1 MTRHFGLPGI
11 FLVLLASLAPG
22 AQRSAPRPAEEAA
35 PLPRA
40 DIEPIEQAIT
50 ATMAEQGIPGLS
62 VAIVTN
68 NQLRYA
74 GGYGLADVE
83 NYVPAKAST
92 VYRWASIAKP
102 VTATAVMQLAQQGK
116 LNLDKPIQDYCPS
129 FPQKPWPIT
138 PRHLLGHLSGIRNF
152 RDNAEGRSKRHY
164 TSLRETLDLFKNDPL
179 LHEPGAR
186 MTYST
191 YGYNLLGCAVEGA
204 SGMAFADY
212 LEKQIFTPAGM
223 RRARVDDAF
232 AIIPNRAQGY
242 SRESGELRNAEF
254 TDTSNRIPAGGL
266 CSTVEDLARFAI
278 ALQKGVLVNKDTLEA
293 MWTPQKTRDGK
304 ATRYGLGWHL
314 AERKGRKEV
323 LHGGVQP
330 RVTNVLYLL
339 PEQGIAVVL
348 LSNLQGADKLPELA
362 RQLADLLLRERK

>member
-1 MTRHFGLPGI
+1 M
-11 FLVLLASLAPG
+11 PG
-22 AQRSAPRPAEEAA
+22 AQRSAPLPVEEAM

-40 DIEPIEQAIT
+40 DLEPIERAIT

-62 VAIVTN
+62 VALVTN

-102 VTATAVMQLAQQGK
+102 VTATAVLQLAQHGK
-116 LNLDKPIQDYCPS
+116 LDLDKPIQDYCPD
-129 FPQKPWPIT
+129 FPRKPWPIT

-152 RDNAEGRSKRHY
+152 RDNAEGRSKRHC
-164 TSLRETLDLFKNDPL
+164 TSVRESLDLFKNDPL

-278 ALQKGVLVNKDTLEA
+278 ALQKGVLVNKETLKA
-293 MWTPQKTRDGK
+293 MWTTQKTRDGA
-304 ATRYGLGWHL
+304 ATGYGLGWHL

-348 LSNLQGADKLPELA
+348 LSNLQGADNLPELA
-362 RQLADLLLRERK
+362 RQIADLLPQERK

>member
-1 MTRHFGLPGI
+1 MTRPLGLLGI
-11 FLVLLASLAPG
+11 FLVLLASLAPVAG
-22 AQRSAPRPAEEAA
+22 RPAKPRAEDAE

-40 DIEPIEQAIT
+40 DLEAVERAIT

-62 VAIVTN
+62 VALVTGN
-68 NQLRYA
+68 RLCYA
-74 GGYGLADVE
+74 AGYGLADVE

-116 LNLDKPIQDYCPS
+116 LDLDKPVQAYCPG
-129 FPQKPWPIT
+129 FPRKPWPVT
-138 PRHLLGHLSGIRNF
+138 PRHLLGHVSGIRNF
-152 RDNAEGRSKRHY
+152 RDNAEGRSKQHY
-164 TSLRETLDLFKNDPL
+164 NTLREALDLFKDDPL
-179 LHEPGAR
+179 EHEPSAR

-212 LEKQIFTPAGM
+212 LQKHIFTPAGM

-242 SRESGELRNAEF
+242 TQEGGELRNAEF

-266 CSTVEDLARFAI
+266 CSTAEDLARFAI
-278 ALQKGVLVNKDTLEA
+278 ALQRGVLVNRDTLKA
-293 MWTPQKTRDGK
+293 MWTSQKTRDGK
-304 ATRYGLGWHL
+304 ATGYGLGWHL

-339 PEQGIAVVL
+339 PEQGVAVVL

-362 RQLADLLLRERK
+362 RQIADLLLAHV